1 MSRKETVLLVS
12 RALAIIQFVA
22 AMLEISY
29 LPERFISL
37 MHRAHSFSAQGDA
50 ESANYW
56 SSYDQVGVAFMCAR
70 IVGLLVLTVI
80 FWNCAPWF
88 ERMLAPNLE
97 KTERAALLREEPA
110 APARKPLAQSGSRL
124 PIRPEPDAR
133 AKPVSD
139 PPRPRI

>member
-1 MSRKETVLLVS
+1 MSRKEIVLLVS
-12 RALAIIQFVA
+12 RALAMIQFVA

-29 LPERFISL
+29 LPERVVSL

-70 IVGLLVLTVI
+70 IVGLLVLTAI
-80 FWNCAPWF
+80 FWNSAPWI
-88 ERMLAPNLE
+88 ERMLAPTRE
-97 KTERAALLREEPA
+97 GADRVALLREEPA
-110 APARKPLAQSGSRL
+110 APAKKPLSPLSSRL

-133 AKPVSD
+133 SKPVSGT
-139 PPRPRI
+139 PRSRI